1 MNKKEKKC
9 KCFCHLEERC
19 ETPDCSCILC
29 YKNHIKSKSPK
40 PEKKVRIVKKAWLLR
55 NKVGKMKRSIWFLR
69 VHASLVKHNYEE
81 IVPVE
86 ITIKVLNSR

>member
-9 KCFCHLEERC
+9 KTCFNCKYAKDGCYCECH
-19 ETPDCSCILC
+19 
-29 YKNHIKSKSPK
+29 KSPK